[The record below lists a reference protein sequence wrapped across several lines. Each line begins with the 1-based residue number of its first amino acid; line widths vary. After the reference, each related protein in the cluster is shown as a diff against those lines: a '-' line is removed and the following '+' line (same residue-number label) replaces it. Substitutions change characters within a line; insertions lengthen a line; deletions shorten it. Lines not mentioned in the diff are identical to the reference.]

1 MLFWL
6 YILLIFKTLIVL
18 SFFFFSVKCIKR
30 TQAHA
35 QVKYPGIEGT
45 QGVVTVLLLLLFNL
59 WIFFFLSQ
67 NLYLKCT
74 V

>member
-18 SFFFFSVKCIKR
+18 SFFFSVKCIKR